1 MSVPSRFNGNSG
13 RVLNWGS
20 GRFRVRSLVTGLSG
34 ARQRAGAAGRP
45 LGYEQGELYRSRVD
59 GVEG

>member
-1 MSVPSRFNGNSG
+1 M
-13 RVLNWGS
+13 
-20 GRFRVRSLVTGLSG
+20 TGLSG